1 MTTEPKRYTTENPLK
16 ILSLGWGV
24 QSWTLAAMAAL
35 DEIPKPDY
43 AVHADTTHEMEG
55 TYSHAKKW
63 TPWLEEHGIP
73 VVTVQASEK
82 LVGTAQWEKSYKE
95 NSEGI
100 LIPAFSVDLGTEDR
114 GQIRRQCTTRW
125 KIAPL
130 RRFARSVMNS
140 PSPECVEMW
149 MGISLDEWQ
158 RMRTAE
164 VGYVK
169 NVYPLVDRRLSRAY
183 CVAWLEEHGL
193 DIPPKSACTFCPYHN
208 KDYWKRMKQAGGA
221 DWDEAVTVDEV
232 IRDKGKGSG
241 KDFQLFIHSSGLPL
255 EEAVRIPE
263 DYGAK
268 QMEMEM
274 PCDSGHC
281 FV

>member
-35 DEIPKPDY
+35 DEIPRPDY
-43 AVHADTTHEMEG
+43 AVHADTTHEMQG
-55 TYSHAKKW
+55 TYSHAEKW

-73 VVTVQASEK
+73 VVTVQAANANVVVYRS
-82 LVGTAQWEKSYKE
+82 TASVM
-95 NSEGI
+95 
-100 LIPAFSVDLGTEDR
+100 IPAVTVENQTLEKGVAK
-114 GQIRRQCTTRW
+114 RQCTKEW

-130 RRFARSVMNS
+130 RRFARSIIGKT
-140 PSPECVEMW
+140 SPECVEMW

-158 RMRTAE
+158 RMRDSGTQ
-164 VGYVK
+164 YIK
-169 NVYPLVDRRLSRAY
+169 NVYPLVDQRLSRSY

-208 KDYWKRMKQAGGA
+208 KDTWKRMKQAGGA

-268 QMEMEM
+268 QIEMEI

>member
-1 MTTEPKRYTTENPLK
+1 MTTEPKRYNAENPLK

-35 DEIPKPDY
+35 GEIPKPDY

-55 TYSHAKKW
+55 TYSHAAKW
-63 TPWLEEHGIP
+63 TPWLKEHGIP
-73 VVTVQASEK
+73 VVTVQAANANVVVYRS
-82 LVGTAQWEKSYKE
+82 TASVM
-95 NSEGI
+95 
-100 LIPAFSVDLGTEDR
+100 IPAITVEKQTLEKG
-114 GQIRRQCTTRW
+114 IAKRQCTKEW

-130 RRFARSVMNS
+130 RRFARSIIGKTS
-140 PSPECVEMW
+140 PDCVEMW

-158 RMRTAE
+158 RMRDSGTQ
-164 VGYVK
+164 YIK
-169 NVYPLVDRRLSRAY
+169 NVYPLVDRRLNRSY
-183 CVAWLEEHGL
+183 CAAWLEEHGL

-263 DYGAK
+263 DYGAH
-268 QMEMEM
+268 QIEMEI

>member
-1 MTTEPKRYTTENPLK
+1 MTTEAKRYTTENPLK

-35 DEIPKPDY
+35 GEIPMPDY
-43 AVHADTTHEMEG
+43 AVHADTTHEMQG
-55 TYSHAKKW
+55 TYAHAAKW

-82 LVGTAQWEKSYKE
+82 MLATAEWEKYP
-95 NSEGI
+95 EG
-100 LIPAFSVDLGTEDR
+100 LGIPAYSIELKTGSE
-114 GQIRRQCTTRW
+114 GQIRRECTADW
-125 KIAPL
+125 KIMPL
-130 RRFARSVMNS
+130 RRFARSIIGKT
-140 PSPECVEMW
+140 SPECVEMW

-158 RMRTAE
+158 RMRTAD
-164 VGYVK
+164 VKYIK
-169 NVYPLVDRRLSRAY
+169 NVYPLVDRRRSRAY
-183 CVAWLEEHGL
+183 CIAWLEQHGL
-193 DIPPKSACTFCPYHN
+193 DVPPKSACTFCPFHN
-208 KDYWKRMKQAGGA
+208 KDHWKRLKQAGGA
-221 DWDEAVTVDEV
+221 DWEEAVAVDGL
-232 IRDKGKGSG
+232 IRNLGRGRG
-241 KDFQLFIHSSGLPL
+241 TEFQNFVHPSRIPL

-268 QMEMEM
+268 QMEMDM

>member
-1 MTTEPKRYTTENPLK
+1 MTTAAKLYTTENPLK
-16 ILSLGWGV
+16 ILSLGWSV

-43 AVHADTTHEMEG
+43 AVHADTTHEMQG
-55 TYSHAKKW
+55 TYSHAEKW

-73 VVTVQASEK
+73 VVTVQAANANVVVYRS
-82 LVGTAQWEKSYKE
+82 TASVM
-95 NSEGI
+95 
-100 LIPAFSVDLGTEDR
+100 IPAVTVENQTLEKGVAK
-114 GQIRRQCTTRW
+114 RQCTKEW

-130 RRFARSVMNS
+130 RRFARSIIGKTS
-140 PSPECVEMW
+140 PDCVEMW
-149 MGISLDEWQ
+149 MGISLDEWV
-158 RMRTAE
+158 RMRDSGTQ
-164 VGYVK
+164 YIK
-169 NVYPLVDRRLSRAY
+169 NVYPLVDRRLSRSY
-183 CVAWLEEHGL
+183 CAAWLEEHGL

-208 KDYWKRMKQAGGA
+208 KDYWKKMKQAGGA
-221 DWDEAVTVDEV
+221 DWDEAVAVDHG
-232 IRDKGKGSG
+232 IRESGKGKGA
-241 KDFQLFIHSSGLPL
+241 KYQLFVHPSALPL

-268 QMEMEM
+268 QIEMEI

>member
-1 MTTEPKRYTTENPLK
+1 MTTAAKLYTTENPLK
-16 ILSLGWGV
+16 SLSLGWGV

-43 AVHADTTHEMEG
+43 AVHADTTHEMQG
-55 TYSHAKKW
+55 TYSHAEKW

-73 VVTVQASEK
+73 VVTVQAANANVVVYRS
-82 LVGTAQWEKSYKE
+82 TASVM
-95 NSEGI
+95 
-100 LIPAFSVDLGTEDR
+100 IPAVTVENQTLEKGVAK
-114 GQIRRQCTTRW
+114 RQCTKEW

-130 RRFARSVMNS
+130 RRFARSIIGKTS
-140 PSPECVEMW
+140 PDCVEMW

-158 RMRTAE
+158 RMRDSGTQ
-164 VGYVK
+164 YIK
-169 NVYPLVDRRLSRAY
+169 NVYPLVDQRLSRSY

-208 KDYWKRMKQAGGA
+208 KDYWKKMKQAGGA
-221 DWDEAVTVDEV
+221 DWDEAVAVDEV

-263 DYGAK
+263 DYGAH
-268 QMEMEM
+268 QIEMEI

>member
-35 DEIPKPDY
+35 GEIPKPDY
-43 AVHADTTHEMEG
+43 AVHADTTHEMQG
-55 TYSHAKKW
+55 TYSHAEKW
-63 TPWLEEHGIP
+63 TPWLEERGIP
-73 VVTVQASEK
+73 IVTVQAAEK
-82 LVGTAQWEKSYKE
+82 FVATAEWATGPAGLQ
-95 NSEGI
+95 
-100 LIPAFSVDLGTEDR
+100 IPAYGVELKTGSV
-114 GQIRRQCTTRW
+114 GQLNRECTKYW
-125 KIAPL
+125 KILPL
-130 RRFARSVMNS
+130 RRFARSIIGKT
-140 PSPECVEMW
+140 SPECVEMW

-158 RMRTAE
+158 RMRTSE
-164 VGYVK
+164 IKYIK
-169 NVYPLVDRRLSRAY
+169 NVYPLVDRRLSRSH

-193 DIPPKSACTFCPYHN
+193 DTPPKSACTFCPYHS
-208 KDYWKRMKQAGGA
+208 KDYWKRLKQDGGA
-221 DWDEAVTVDEV
+221 DWDEAVTVDGL
-232 IRDKGKGSG
+232 IRNLGIGG
-241 KDFQLFIHSSGLPL
+241 GGEYQRFVHRSSLPL

-268 QMEMEM
+268 QMEMEI

>member
-1 MTTEPKRYTTENPLK
+1 MTTEAKLYTTENPLK

-35 DEIPKPDY
+35 GEIPKPHV
-43 AVHADTTHEMEG
+43 AVHSDTTHEMAG

-73 VVTVQASEK
+73 VVTVSATNTDISNF
-82 LVGTAQWEKSYKE
+82 GTKYKVQ
-95 NSEGI
+95 
-100 LIPAFSVDLGTEDR
+100 IPAVTHDLTTGKH
-114 GQIRRQCTTRW
+114 GQLNRQCTSDW

-130 RRFARSVMNS
+130 RRFARSVIGKT
-140 PSPECVEMW
+140 SPECVEMW

-158 RMRTAE
+158 RMRDSGTQ
-164 VGYVK
+164 YIK
-169 NVYPLVDRRLSRAY
+169 NVYPLVDQRLSRAY

-208 KDYWKRMKQAGGA
+208 KDHWKRMKQAGGA
-221 DWDEAVTVDEV
+221 DWDEAVAVDEV

-263 DYGAK
+263 DYGAH
-268 QMEMEM
+268 QIEMEI

>member
-1 MTTEPKRYTTENPLK
+1 MTPELKRYTADNPLK

-35 DEIPKPDY
+35 GEIPMPDY
-43 AVHADTTHEMEG
+43 AVHADTTHEMQG
-55 TYSHAKKW
+55 TYSHAEKW

-73 VVTVQASEK
+73 VVTVQAANANVVVYRS
-82 LVGTAQWEKSYKE
+82 TASVM
-95 NSEGI
+95 
-100 LIPAFSVDLGTEDR
+100 IPAVTVENQTLEKGVAK
-114 GQIRRQCTTRW
+114 RQCTKEW

-130 RRFARSVMNS
+130 RRFARSIIGKT
-140 PSPECVEMW
+140 SPECVEMW

-158 RMRTAE
+158 RMRDSGTQ
-164 VGYVK
+164 YIK
-169 NVYPLVDRRLSRAY
+169 NVYPLVDQRLSRSY

-208 KDYWKRMKQAGGA
+208 KDTWKRMKQAGGA

-268 QMEMEM
+268 QIEMDI

>member
-1 MTTEPKRYTTENPLK
+1 MTEIYNAENPLK

-35 DEIPKPDY
+35 GEIPMPDY
-43 AVHADTTHEMEG
+43 AVHADTTHEMAG
-55 TYSHAKKW
+55 TYAHTEKW

-73 VVTVQASEK
+73 VVTVQATNTNISNF
-82 LVGTAQWEKSYKE
+82 GTKYKVQ
-95 NSEGI
+95 
-100 LIPAFSVDLGTEDR
+100 IPAVTYDLKTGKH
-114 GQIRRQCTTRW
+114 GQLNRQCTSDW

-130 RRFARSVMNS
+130 RRFARSIINKTS
-140 PSPECVEMW
+140 TECVEMW

-158 RMRTAE
+158 RMRTSDAK
-164 VGYVK
+164 YIK
-169 NVYPLVDRRLSRAY
+169 NVYPLVDRRLNRSY

-208 KDYWKRMKQAGGA
+208 KDHWKRMKQAGGA
-221 DWDEAVTVDEV
+221 DWDEAVTVDEA

-241 KDFQLFIHSSGLPL
+241 KEFQLFIHPSGLPL

-268 QMEMEM
+268 QMEMDI

>member
-1 MTTEPKRYTTENPLK
+1 MITEAKLYTAENPLK

-35 DEIPKPDY
+35 GEISMPDY
-43 AVHADTTHEMEG
+43 AVHADTTHEMQG
-55 TYSHAKKW
+55 TYSHAAQM
-63 TPWLEEHGIP
+63 TPWLEERG
-73 VVTVQASEK
+73 VKVRTVQATQNY
-82 LVGTAQWEKSYKE
+82 VMDGHGKSAYR
-95 NSEGI
+95 I
-100 LIPAFSVDLGTEDR
+100 DIPAFAVNIKTGET
-114 GQIRRQCTTRW
+114 GQAHRQCTKHW
-125 KIAPL
+125 KITPL
-130 RRFARSVMNS
+130 QRFARSIIGKT
-140 PSPECVEMW
+140 SPECVEMW

-158 RMRTAE
+158 RMRTSE
-164 VGYVK
+164 VKYIK
-169 NVYPLVDRRLSRAY
+169 NVYPLVDRRLSRSY

-193 DIPPKSACTFCPYHN
+193 DIPPKSACTFCPYHS
-208 KDYWKRMKQAGGA
+208 KPVWKRLKQIGGA
-221 DWDEAVTVDEV
+221 DWEEAVAIDAG

-241 KDFQLFIHSSGLPL
+241 SEFKHFLHSSGLPL

-268 QMEMEM
+268 QMEMEL

>member
-1 MTTEPKRYTTENPLK
+1 LTKTYTAENPLK

-43 AVHADTTHEMEG
+43 AVHADTTHEMQG
-55 TYSHAKKW
+55 TYAHAAKW

-82 LVGTAQWEKSYKE
+82 MLATAEWEKYP
-95 NSEGI
+95 EG
-100 LIPAFSVDLGTEDR
+100 LGIPAYSIELKTGSE
-114 GQIRRQCTTRW
+114 GQIRRECTADW
-125 KIAPL
+125 KIMPL
-130 RRFARSVMNS
+130 RRFARSIIGKT
-140 PSPECVEMW
+140 SPECVEMW

-158 RMRTAE
+158 RMRTAD
-164 VGYVK
+164 VKYIK
-169 NVYPLVDRRLSRAY
+169 NVYPLVDRRRSRAY
-183 CVAWLEEHGL
+183 CIAWLEQHGL
-193 DIPPKSACTFCPYHN
+193 DVPPKSACTFCPFHN
-208 KDYWKRMKQAGGA
+208 KDHWKRLKQAGGA
-221 DWDEAVTVDEV
+221 DWEEAVAVDGL
-232 IRDKGKGSG
+232 IRNLGRGRG
-241 KDFQLFIHSSGLPL
+241 TEFQNFIHPSRIPL
-255 EEAVRIPE
+255 QEAVRIPE

-268 QMEMEM
+268 QMELDM

>member
-1 MTTEPKRYTTENPLK
+1 MTTEPKRYTTENPLR

-73 VVTVQASEK
+73 VATVQSNNTDVLGGKTPGQDSSYRIMPPAITKNLLTAEK
-82 LVGTAQWEKSYKE
+82 
-95 NSEGI
+95 
-100 LIPAFSVDLGTEDR
+100 
-114 GQIRRQCTTRW
+114 GQLNRQCTQDW

-130 RRFARSVMNS
+130 HRFARSIIGKT
-140 PSPECVEMW
+140 SPECVEMW
-149 MGISLDEWQ
+149 MGISLDEWS
-158 RMRTAE
+158 RMKTSRQQ
-164 VGYVK
+164 YIK
-169 NVYPLVDRRLSRAY
+169 HVYPLVDRRLDRSY
-183 CVAWLEEHGL
+183 CVAWLEQHGL

-221 DWDEAVTVDEV
+221 DWDEAVTVDQD
-232 IRDKGKGSG
+232 IRNMGKGAG
-241 KDFQLFIHSSGLPL
+241 LEFEMFVHSSGLPL

-263 DYGAK
+263 DYGAT
-268 QMEMEM
+268 QMEMEI

>member
-1 MTTEPKRYTTENPLK
+1 VVAQITYNAENPLK

-35 DEIPKPDY
+35 GEIPKPDY

-55 TYSHAKKW
+55 TYAHAKKW
-63 TPWLEEHGIP
+63 TPWLEERG
-73 VVTVQASEK
+73 VKVKTVQAKITSPTSDSPGK
-82 LVGTAQWEKSYKE
+82 YR
-95 NSEGI
+95 I
-100 LIPAFSVDLGTEDR
+100 MMPAFTRDIATGES
-114 GQIRRQCTTRW
+114 GQLNRQCTQDW

-130 RRFARSVMNS
+130 HRFARTVISKT
-140 PSPECVEMW
+140 SPECVEMW
-149 MGISLDEWQ
+149 MGISLDEWH
-158 RMRTAE
+158 RMKTSRQK
-164 VGYVK
+164 YIK
-169 NVYPLVDRRLSRAY
+169 HVYPLVDRRLNRAY
-183 CVAWLEEHGL
+183 CVSWLEQHNL

-208 KDYWKRMKQAGGA
+208 KESWKRLKQAGGS
-221 DWDEAVTVDEV
+221 DWDEAVKNDQA
-232 IRDKGKGSG
+232 IRHLGKGEG
-241 KDFQLFIHSSGLPL
+241 LKYEVFLHNAGLPL

-268 QMEMEM
+268 QMELEM

>member
-1 MTTEPKRYTTENPLK
+1 
-16 ILSLGWGV
+16 
-24 QSWTLAAMAAL
+24 
-35 DEIPKPDY
+35 
-43 AVHADTTHEMEG
+43 
-55 TYSHAKKW
+55 
-63 TPWLEEHGIP
+63 
-73 VVTVQASEK
+73 
-82 LVGTAQWEKSYKE
+82 
-95 NSEGI
+95 
-100 LIPAFSVDLGTEDR
+100 
-114 GQIRRQCTTRW
+114 
-125 KIAPL
+125 
-130 RRFARSVMNS
+130 MNS

-169 NVYPLVDRRLSRAY
+169 NVYPLVDRRLSRSY

-208 KDYWKRMKQAGGA
+208 KDYWKKVKQAGGA
-221 DWDEAVTVDEV
+221 DWADAIAVDDG
-232 IRDKGKGSG
+232 IREPGKGT
-241 KDFQLFIHSSGLPL
+241 KYQLFVHPSALPL

-268 QMEMEM
+268 QLEMGI

>member
-1 MTTEPKRYTTENPLK
+1 MTTEAKLYTTENPLK

-35 DEIPKPDY
+35 DEIPRPDY
-43 AVHADTTHEMEG
+43 AVHADTTHEMQG
-55 TYSHAKKW
+55 TYSHAAKW
-63 TPWLEEHGIP
+63 TPWLEEHGVP
-73 VVTVQASEK
+73 VVTVQAANANVVVYRS
-82 LVGTAQWEKSYKE
+82 TASVM
-95 NSEGI
+95 
-100 LIPAFSVDLGTEDR
+100 IPAVTVENQTLEKGVAK
-114 GQIRRQCTTRW
+114 RQCTKEW

-130 RRFARSVMNS
+130 RRFARSIIGKTS
-140 PSPECVEMW
+140 PDCVEMW

-158 RMRTAE
+158 RMRDSGTQ
-164 VGYVK
+164 YIK
-169 NVYPLVDRRLSRAY
+169 NVYPLVDQRLSRSY

-208 KDYWKRMKQAGGA
+208 KDYWKKMKRAGGS
-221 DWDEAVTVDEV
+221 DWDEAVAVDEV

-268 QMEMEM
+268 QIEMDI

>member
-1 MTTEPKRYTTENPLK
+1 MTTEPKRYTAENPLR

-35 DEIPKPDY
+35 GEIPMPDY
-43 AVHADTTHEMEG
+43 AVHADTTHEMQG
-55 TYSHAKKW
+55 TYAHAAKW

-82 LVGTAQWEKSYKE
+82 MLATAEWEKYP
-95 NSEGI
+95 EG
-100 LIPAFSVDLGTEDR
+100 LGIPAYSIELKTGSE
-114 GQIRRQCTTRW
+114 GQIRRECTADW
-125 KIAPL
+125 KIMPL
-130 RRFARSVMNS
+130 RRFARSIIGKT
-140 PSPECVEMW
+140 SPECVEMW

-158 RMRTAE
+158 RMRTAD
-164 VGYVK
+164 VKYIK
-169 NVYPLVDRRLSRAY
+169 NVYPLVDRRRSRAY
-183 CVAWLEEHGL
+183 CIAWLEQHGL
-193 DIPPKSACTFCPYHN
+193 DVPPKSACTFCPFHN
-208 KDYWKRMKQAGGA
+208 KDHWKRLKQAGGA
-221 DWDEAVTVDEV
+221 DWEEAVAVDGL
-232 IRDKGKGSG
+232 IRNLGRGRG
-241 KDFQLFIHSSGLPL
+241 TEFQNFVHPSRIPL

-268 QMEMEM
+268 QMEMDM